1 MFYIKLTSF
10 NNFSVAEEPVSRTG
24 QLKQSLNS
32 FYLTNSTLTG
42 NY

>member
-32 FYLTNSTLTG
+32 FYLTDSTLTG